1 MVLIIRLGRLV
12 RNHKKMAG
20 SRLIT
25 RYSALILNCLIARIQ
40 DLFSRDW
47 LPKLRQNDRLKRSQ
61 SKKLAVL
68 FKQSH
73 FHLGHGNCQGRT
85 HHLNSPQILQFKRY
99 LLESYRQSQKETR
112 TLYCLRT
119 TFINEKKVNP
129 WLYQSE
135 SHRLTNRQIFEKKK
149 R

>member
-12 RNHKKMAG
+12 RNHKKMAELQ
-20 SRLIT
+20 LIT
-25 RYSALILNCLIARIQ
+25 KFSALILNCLIARIQ
-40 DLFSRDW
+40 DLSCRNW

-61 SKKLAVL
+61 SKKLSVL

-73 FHLGHGNCQGRT
+73 SHLGHGNCLKRT
-85 HHLNSPQILQFKRY
+85 HRLNSPQILQFKRY

-119 TFINEKKVNP
+119 TFRNEKKVNP
-129 WLYQSE
+129 WLYQFE